1 MIRLNMEREFDGD
14 MHVPLHYEEWSE
26 TEKRVVRTLTEQHVP
41 LEELFVRKLVNATV
55 IRGHL
60 YEHTANESEDGY
72 KHFIYAQLFDPDQY
86 SYGKALYEATFDAY
100 RVSSE
105 LACEYVLWNGRVF
118 KETELPVTLSSTWE
132 IARLLL
138 DHLLVLHD
146 ETYEVLYSTLDTDRG
161 KVMIYLKRGD
171 FQ

>member
-1 MIRLNMEREFDGD
+1 
-14 MHVPLHYEEWSE
+14 MHIPLQYEEWSE
-26 TEKRVVRTLTEQHVP
+26 SEKRVVRTLVQEQVP
-41 LEELFVRKLVNATV
+41 QEELFVRKLVNATV

-72 KHFIYAQLFDPDQY
+72 RHLIYVQPFDKAQY

-100 RVSSE
+100 QVSSYLE
-105 LACEYVLWNGRVF
+105 CEYVLWSGRAF
-118 KETELPVTLSSTWE
+118 KEAAFTLPTSSPLE

-138 DHLLVLHD
+138 DHLIVVQD
-146 ETYEVLYSTLDTDRG
+146 DTYEMVYSALDTDRK

-171 FQ
+171 F